1 MTTQLTLS
9 GTPEE
14 LLEVLNFINSLNV
27 MDGTADSPVSFSE
40 VKKLNSPKKKP
51 HKTEPETIV
60 YEDATTCEVTIE
72 DIRSAVQ
79 AKSKAGKREEIK
91 KLLKEFSAAS
101 VTELDEENYGEFKLK
116 LDKI

>member
-14 LLEVLNFINSLNV
+14 LANVLDFLN
-27 MDGTADSPVSFSE
+27 
-40 VKKLNSPKKKP
+40 KKSDSPKKKP
-51 HKTEPETIV
+51 HKTEPEAIV
-60 YEDATTCEVTIE
+60 DEDVTTCEVTIE
-72 DIRSAVQ
+72 DIRNAVQ
-79 AKSKAGKREEIK
+79 TKSKAGKREEIK

-101 VTELDEENYGEFKLK
+101 VTELDEDNYGEFKLK